1 MQSKPFLL
9 CRYKEKTDSG
19 ALTLWG
25 CPMTAGLQP
34 YPAYKLSGVAWLG
47 EVPAHWEV
55 AAVKRHYS
63 IKLGKML
70 QNAPQ
75 RPDDAEVPYLKAQHV
90 QWFQV
95 LTAEVPKMWASQ
107 SEALQFGIEAGDLL
121 VCEGGEG
128 GRCAILNEPI
138 DNCIIQ
144 NALHRVRPR
153 EQSLNI
159 FLQYVMSTVAATG
172 WFDALNDKA
181 TIAHFT
187 KEKFDALRIPLPPLT
202 EQRAIVCYLDH
213 VDRRIQRYVEIKE
226 KLIALLQEAR
236 QSIIQRAVTRGL
248 DPEVPLKPSSVDW
261 LGDVPAHWEVRRA
274 KYLYHEVNERS
285 STGAEELMSVSH
297 KTGVTPRKKNVTMF
311 RSETNAGYK
320 LCRPGDIVINT
331 MWAYMAA
338 LGVARQV
345 GLVSP
350 SYNVYRPIDGEE
362 MNLDYID
369 PLLRTETYRTEYLVR
384 STGITVSRLRLYPES
399 FLDVPLL
406 YPPVEEQTAIAAY
419 LDRTTADIDAA
430 IDNARRQV
438 EFMAEYRASLI
449 AHVVT
454 GKLDVRAAAERIDVA
469 T

>member
-1 MQSKPFLL
+1 
-9 CRYKEKTDSG
+9 
-19 ALTLWG
+19 
-25 CPMTAGLQP
+25 MTEPRLQP
-34 YPAYKLSGVAWLG
+34 YPACKPSGVEWLG
-47 EVPAHWEV
+47 DVPAHWEV
-55 AAVKRHYS
+55 TAVKRRYS

-75 RPDDAEVPYLKAQHV
+75 RPDDVEVPYLKAQHV
-90 QWFQV
+90 QWSQI
-95 LTAEVPKMWASQ
+95 LTADVPKMWASQ
-107 SEALQFGIEAGDLL
+107 SETLKFGIETGDLL

-128 GRCAILNEPI
+128 GRCAILNEQI

-153 EQSLNI
+153 VQSLNV
-159 FLQYVMSTVAATG
+159 FLQYVMSAVAATG
-172 WFDALNDKA
+172 WFDALNNKA

-187 KEKFDALRIPLPPLT
+187 KEKFDALRIPLPPLP
-202 EQRAIVCYLDH
+202 EQRAIVRYLDH
-213 VDRRIQRYVEIKE
+213 VDWRIQRYIEAKE
-226 KLIALLQEAR
+226 KLITLLQEAR
-236 QSIIQRAVTRGL
+236 QATIHRAITRGL
-248 DPEVPLKPSSVDW
+248 DPDVPFRPSGVDW

-274 KYLYHEVNERS
+274 KYLYREVNERS

-311 RSETNAGYK
+311 RAETNVGYK
-320 LCRPGDIVINT
+320 LCRPGDIAINT

-350 SYNVYRPIDGEE
+350 SYNVYRSIDGEQ
-362 MNLDYID
+362 MNPDYID

-399 FLDVPLL
+399 FLDIPLL
-406 YPPVEEQTAIAAY
+406 YPPVEEQAAIAAH
-419 LDRTTADIDAA
+419 LGKATAGIDAA
-430 IDNARRQV
+430 IDSARRQV
-438 EFMAEYRASLI
+438 ELMREYRASLI

-454 GKLDVRAAAERIDVA
+454 GKLDVRAAAERVGMKSS
-469 T
+469 